1 MRYNCKITT
10 VLVFAT
16 TSISAGA
23 AFADDKLKGT
33 YAVAGITSCLVA
45 PSGFANDIKGNPTI
59 ANGSDS
65 SVSVQ
70 NFQARLNFN
79 GDGTGTASGTW
90 MSMPPPPPAKAA
102 AGAGTFSYSF
112 THTPV
117 ANNSFVT
124 LPTPGTYKGTVD
136 YGPSAG
142 LQFAVE
148 DSYHRVFQ
156 LSNDQKSGTVA
167 TSKPEIERLTYTQ
180 ESKTITPS
188 RICFV
193 AGSLARLD

>member
-1 MRYNCKITT
+1 MRYIAL
-10 VLVFAT
+10 VFVFAT

-33 YAVAGITSCLVA
+33 YAVAGNTACLVA

-59 ANGSDS
+59 ANGNDS
-65 SVSVQ
+65 FVLVQ

-79 GDGTGTASGTW
+79 GDGTGTTSGTW
-90 MSMPPPPPAKAA
+90 MSVPSAPPAKAA
-102 AGAGTFSYSF
+102 GSAGTFSFSF

-117 ANNSFVT
+117 TNNSFVA
-124 LPTPGTYKGTVD
+124 LPTPGTINGTVD

-148 DSYHRVFQ
+148 VSFHRVYQ

-167 TSKPEIERLTYTQ
+167 TSKPEVERLTYTQ
-180 ESKTITPS
+180 KSQDDYSFTHLF
-188 RICFV
+188 RC
-193 AGSLARLD
+193 R